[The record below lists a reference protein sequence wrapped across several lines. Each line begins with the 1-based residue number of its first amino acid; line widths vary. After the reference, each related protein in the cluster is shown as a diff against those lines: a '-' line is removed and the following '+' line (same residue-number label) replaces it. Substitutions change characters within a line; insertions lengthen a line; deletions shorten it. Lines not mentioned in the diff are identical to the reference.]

1 MTYQGQRGLNINSTL
16 HNSIAFMI
24 EQALARTS
32 TVKLVQVMAV
42 NGGGGAVAKIGTVD
56 VMPITSQTDGI
67 GKATPHGMIHG
78 VTWHRHQGGN
88 SGTILDPMV
97 GDIGILH
104 CNDRD
109 VSLHKANYADDQP
122 IPGAPG
128 SFRRFDMADG
138 VYHGAA
144 LQSVPSQYTQ
154 YTSSKP
160 NMPYDTQTMQA
171 QVAHNVNVV
180 KGNLTHNVN
189 QDKDNASKTGN
200 ITHSA
205 NGGSITHTANRKNSN
220 GGNITHTANG
230 GNITHNAKM
239 MDSNGGTTTHMSDV
253 SHVIQTLTH
262 TVNASNHNINAIT
275 NISKLLKTTAISKLT
290 NYIH

>member
-1 MTYQGQRGLNINSTL
+1 MSNGSSSDSSTIYQGQRGLNINSTL
-16 HNSIAFMI
+16 YNSIAFVV

-32 TVKLVQVMAV
+32 TVKLVKVMAV

-56 VMPITSQTDGI
+56 VMPITSQVDGT
-67 GKATPHGMIHG
+67 GKATPHGVIHG
-78 VTWHRHQGGN
+78 VTWHRHQGGMN
-88 SGTILDPMV
+88 GTIMDPVV

-128 SFRRFDMADG
+128 SHRRFDMADG

-144 LQSVPSQYTQ
+144 LQQVPNQYVQYT
-154 YTSSKP
+154 TNSKGNP
-160 NMPYDTQTMQA
+160 IQNLVAQA
-171 QVAHNVNVV
+171 EHNVNAV
-180 KGNLTHNVN
+180 KGIVTRIAN
-189 QDKDNASKTGN
+189 QDPDNKADTGHVTDTAS
-200 ITHSA
+200 
-205 NGGSITHTANRKNSN
+205 
-220 GGNITHTANG
+220 G

-239 MDSNGGTTTHMSDV
+239 MDGSGGTTNHNSDV
-253 SHVIQTLTH
+253 AHIIETITH
-262 TVNASNHNINAIT
+262 TANVTTHNINASNHNVNAIT
-275 NISKLLKTTAISKLT
+275 NIGKLLKTTSIAKLT